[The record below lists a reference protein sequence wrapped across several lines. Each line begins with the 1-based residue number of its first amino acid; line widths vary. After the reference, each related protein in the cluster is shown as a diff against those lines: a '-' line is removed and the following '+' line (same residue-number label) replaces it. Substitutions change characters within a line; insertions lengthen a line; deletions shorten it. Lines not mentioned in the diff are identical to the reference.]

1 MNKPLDELRS
11 RLRSHSSEDED
22 ILNTTFKRVDTP
34 EVKPT
39 IEAKAER
46 TKPMSNRTTKNN
58 TGLENLT
65 NEQLAAALDSG
76 NTMSDVYPCV
86 LEFKNRLKK
95 YHETLG
101 RSSLKEIN
109 RLEAEYQ
116 KYHQNGNSYGFVDD
130 EEPEPAPP
138 PPPPPKS
145 LVWQNI
151 EDIEA
156 DLCDYGPYIMEIYES
171 DWDYIDRRP
180 NNVHMRADQYTA
192 KDWANSHK
200 DDVGT
205 ISSLSVSQHGLMM
218 VMLKAYLYHKK
229 HPQTQAA
236 DNAAPF

>member
-1 MNKPLDELRS
+1 MPKPMDELRQ
-11 RLRSHSSEDED
+11 RLHERS
-22 ILNTTFKRVDTP
+22 TP
-34 EVKPT
+34 QAN
-39 IEAKAER
+39 EAKAER

-58 TGLENLT
+58 TGLEDFSNT
-65 NEQLAAALDSG
+65 QLGARLDHA
-76 NTMSDVYPCV
+76 NTMQEVYPCH
-86 LEFKNRLKK
+86 LEMQNRLSK
-95 YHETLG
+95 YRETLG
-101 RSSLKEIN
+101 HMYTEVIN
-109 RLEAEYQ
+109 RLEVEYQ
-116 KYHQNGNSYGFVDD
+116 KYHQNGNGYGFVDD
-130 EEPEPAPP
+130 EEPEPAPLP
-138 PPPPPKS
+138 PPTPLKS

-192 KDWANSHK
+192 KDWTNSHK

-229 HPQTQAA
+229 HPQAQAA
-236 DNAAPF
+236 DNPPF